1 MILLKVLPNNLTV
14 FHVLMYS
21 GTPTEIIKFD
31 ANKFYMLSFSL
42 DKKVGFEN
50 CVHLVT
56 RESLLVCKIF
66 GKET

>member
-1 MILLKVLPNNLTV
+1 
-14 FHVLMYS
+14 MYS
-21 GTPTEIIKFD
+21 GIPTEIIKFD
-31 ANKFYMLSFSL
+31 ANKFYMISISL

-56 RESLLVCKIF
+56 QESLLVYKRL